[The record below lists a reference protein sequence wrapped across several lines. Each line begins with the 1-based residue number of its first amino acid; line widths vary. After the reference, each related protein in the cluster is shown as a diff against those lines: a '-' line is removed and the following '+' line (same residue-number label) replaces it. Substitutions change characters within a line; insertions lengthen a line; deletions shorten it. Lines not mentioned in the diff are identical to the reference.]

1 MNNVQSLSH
10 SVWDCKYHIVW
21 IPKCRRKVLYGRIRQ
36 NLGEVIRELARQR
49 ESLVLEGHLCSDHVH
64 LYVAIPPK
72 FAVAQVVGYIKGK
85 SAIHIART
93 FGGRSRNFIGE
104 HFWARGYFASTVGRD
119 EEVIRNYIRSQ
130 EREDSRVEQL
140 KLLR

>member
-49 ESLVLEGHLCSDHVH
+49 ESLVLEGHLCTDHVH

-72 FAVAQVVGYIKGK
+72 FAVAQCGY
-85 SAIHIART
+85 R
-93 FGGRSRNFIGE
+93 
-104 HFWARGYFASTVGRD
+104 
-119 EEVIRNYIRSQ
+119 
-130 EREDSRVEQL
+130 
-140 KLLR
+140 